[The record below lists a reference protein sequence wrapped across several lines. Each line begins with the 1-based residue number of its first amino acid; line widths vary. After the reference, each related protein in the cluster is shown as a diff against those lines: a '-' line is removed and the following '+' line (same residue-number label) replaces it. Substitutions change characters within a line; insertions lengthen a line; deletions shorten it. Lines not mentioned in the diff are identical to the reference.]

1 MIRTFTISAAATFL
15 AAIPAISQQP
25 EGHAG
30 SVPLYRVTV
39 IHRQVDAVNYQ
50 YRSGPTKVNFR
61 GTVLMANAKGEA
73 TVESQRGRTE
83 ITAKFDHVLPSS
95 RFGREYLTY
104 VLWAITPEGSPHNLG
119 EVVPDGSD
127 HATIHVTTELQAF
140 GLLVTAEP
148 YSASRQVSDVVVLE
162 NEVRPDTIGKVQ
174 PIRVSYDLMPRG
186 HYTWNVPE
194 NAARPEGPKVSMRQ
208 YEAISQV
215 YQAQNALGMASAAN
229 AAQLAPNTFSE
240 AERMLA
246 EAKRLQSIK
255 ADTSLIV
262 QSARAAAQTA
272 EDARVIAERRGHEKE
287 LAEAR
292 NTAAAA
298 EQAKLQAEAAARQAR
313 VDADEA
319 RAANNEARARADAE
333 RVESQRAEAAAAAA
347 PAETTAAPHRADRID
362 TPGSQRQ
369 RADAGRQSHVR
380 MQLLENLNGAIA
392 VRDTPRGLVA
402 TIPDDGFSGSTLR
415 SKYAASLAR
424 VAALVS
430 AEPGLQVTVEG
441 NSDSASSEAVST
453 SRASEVRDAL
463 VKAGVAPA
471 AVQAR
476 GLGAARL
483 LTSNATESGR
493 IANRRVEIV
502 ISGSPIGDSPFWS
515 PPYSLMGQGR

>member
-1 MIRTFTISAAATFL
+1 
-15 AAIPAISQQP
+15 
-25 EGHAG
+25 
-30 SVPLYRVTV
+30 LYRVTV
-39 IHRQVDAVNYQ
+39 IHRQVDSVNYQ

-194 NAARPEGPKVSMRQ
+194 ARTGPEGPKVSMRE

-229 AAQLAPNTFSE
+229 AAQFAPNTFSE

-246 EAKRLQSIK
+246 EAKRLQSVK

-272 EDARVIAERRGHEKE
+272 EDARVIAERRSREKE
-287 LAEAR
+287 LADAR
-292 NTAAAA
+292 SAAASA
-298 EQAKLQAEAAARQAR
+298 EQAKLEAQAEAQRARAE
-313 VDADEA
+313 ASEA
-319 RAANNEARARADAE
+319 RAATDTART
-333 RVESQRAEAAAAAA
+333 RAEAERTEQQQAEATAEAAQAAQA
-347 PAETTAAPHRADRID
+347 VPQSANRIVD
-362 TPGSQRQ
+362 NSASQR

-380 MQLLENLNGAIA
+380 MQLLENLNGAFSA
-392 VRDTPRGLVA
+392 RDTPRGLVV
-402 TIPDDGFSGSTLR
+402 TIPDDAFSGSTLR
-415 SKYAASLAR
+415 SRNAASLAR

-430 AEPGLQVTVEG
+430 AEPGLRVTVEG

-463 VKAGVAPA
+463 LKAGVAPA

-476 GLGAARL
+476 GLGASRL